1 MYDIV
6 TSLVINLNQV
16 EVHGERNLALLYN
29 CIDTLK
35 QLQAAYRKP
44 QETTKTEEA
53 SENAVTEMAVEVK

>member
-35 QLQAAYRKP
+35 QLQAAYR
-44 QETTKTEEA
+44 QTTG
-53 SENAVTEMAVEVK
+53 NHQNRGGI